1 MADRTAENRHVSKV
15 TAKGQVTI
23 PKEIRDRLGLRSG
36 EYVVWEP
43 RDEGV
48 VMERARVASSE
59 DFEDLAERISERF
72 SEKGITRD
80 EVEDAIRWARERS

>member
-1 MADRTAENRHVSKV
+1 MDRTAENRHVSKV

-48 VMERARVASSE
+48 VMERARVTSSE